1 MSIMNAIEK
10 SKATESK
17 ATEGK
22 ATESKATLNR
32 EGYKYLTQVQKF
44 DALAR
49 LARTAQKFVKPE
61 LLGAVYGTN
70 QDWIELFWVIEQKGL
85 PVMNLETLEIEEA
98 KPFAIHCSVLIKM
111 SDMSDIM
118 VECKM
123 IEPSEDKV
131 QVALTKRLQRDL
143 YQAMIE
149 TDLSPLTRTRKSSSD
164 SEEQ

>member
-1 MSIMNAIEK
+1 MSIMNAITKEKENEK
-10 SKATESK
+10 SKEV
-17 ATEGK
+17 
-22 ATESKATLNR
+22 ESKATLNR

-61 LLGAVYGTN
+61 LLEAVYSADQWT
-70 QDWIELFWVIEQKGL
+70 EMFWVVEQKGL

-98 KPFAIHCSVLIKM
+98 KPFAIQCSVRVKM
-111 SDMSDIM
+111 SDMSDIVVACTM
-118 VECKM
+118 V
-123 IEPSEDKV
+123 IESEDKV

-143 YQAMIE
+143 YQAMVE
-149 TDLSPLTRTRKSSSD
+149 TDLSPLTRTRKSNSE